1 MFAQKIARSRTD
13 AFMGSANHRVA
24 SRSDRRPEG
33 ALGNQAMLRRQCNS
47 AGKDSAD
54 SAKGCGCSACSR
66 AGQDQAKDMGRDGP
80 APMPSASRSA
90 PTPPPPGPAAG
101 AKKALS
107 LFAVSLPG
115 STRAPGPD
123 IAKANTV
130 WSQCSVGVSSAGS
143 EKWTATNV
151 LDQMDPKGVLNEYS
165 SPASPTAE
173 ETAML
178 AHKPGGAV
186 IHAYYVPAMSAGSR
200 GEAFA
205 PAFSPGYPR
214 AVVVSD
220 SAAVDTLAH
229 ELGHVA
235 MGDGSHHADPDNLM
249 ASGAIRN
256 VGVDKLDATQCGKV

>member
-1 MFAQKIARSRTD
+1 MFARRVARSRENS
-13 AFMGSANHRVA
+13 FMASPNRRAAN
-24 SRSDRRPEG
+24 RPGRIHEHG
-33 ALGNQAMLRRQCNS
+33 IGNQAMLRRQCS
-47 AGKDSAD
+47 GTGKDAAD
-54 SAKGCGCSACSR
+54 SAHAKGCGCSGC
-66 AGQDQAKDMGRDGP
+66 
-80 APMPSASRSA
+80 SRSA
-90 PTPPPPGPAAG
+90 QDLGRDRGLDGPTTPPTATPTAPTAAPAG
-101 AKKALS
+101 AKKTLS
-107 LFAVSLPG
+107 LFTVSLPG
-115 STRAPGPD
+115 SSRAPGPD
-123 IAKANTV
+123 VTKANTV
-130 WSQCSVGVSSAGS
+130 WSQCSVAVTSAGS
-143 EKWTATNV
+143 EKWATNV

-178 AHKPGGAV
+178 AHKPGGGSV
-186 IHAYYVPAMSAGSR
+186 IHVYFVPAMSAGSR

-205 PAFSPGYPR
+205 PSFSPGSPQ

-235 MGDGSHHADPDNLM
+235 MGDPSHHTDPDNLM